1 MRETFIG
8 DRIAE
13 LLVKK
18 QRTAVE
24 LSEYVGQQKDYID
37 LIISHQLMPS
47 MNTFFVICDAFDIT
61 PAEFFTV

>member
-1 MRETFIG
+1 MKETFIG

-18 QRTAVE
+18 QRTAAE
-24 LSEYVGQQKDYID
+24 LSEYIGQPKDYID
-37 LIISHQLMPS
+37 QIVSHKLMPS
-47 MNTFFVICDAFDIT
+47 MNMFFVICDALDVT

>member
-13 LLVKK
+13 LLAKK
-18 QRTAVE
+18 QKTAAE
-24 LSEYVGQQKDYID
+24 LSEDIGQPKDYID
-37 LIISHQLMPS
+37 KIISHELMPS
-47 MNTFFVICDAFDIT
+47 MNMFFAICDVLDLT

>member
-1 MRETFIG
+1 MKETFIG

-24 LSEYVGQQKDYID
+24 LSEHIGQPKDYID
-37 LIISHQLMPS
+37 QITSHKLMPS
-47 MNTFFVICDAFDIT
+47 MNMFFAICDALDVT

>member
-1 MRETFIG
+1 VKETFIG

-24 LSEYVGQQKDYID
+24 LSEHIGQPKDQIT
-37 LIISHQLMPS
+37 SHKLMPS
-47 MNTFFVICDAFDIT
+47 MNMFFAICDALDVT